1 MKKTHEHNERKQ
13 SFGEEIANCATHGIG
28 LLAAIIASPFLIL
41 ASLKYGSTSAI
52 VGASIF
58 AATMVLVYFTST
70 LYHALPEGSIK
81 RRVRVIDHS
90 AIFLLIAGTYTPFT
104 LGILSG
110 SIGTELLIAEWFLA
124 GAGITM
130 HAVSGIRHR
139 KIETMLYLIMGWLVL
154 IAIKPL
160 LIIMPLAGLI
170 WLFAGGFSYTIGVPF
185 YAARQTRY
193 SHFVWHIFVLA
204 GTICHF
210 MAVIHYSF

>member
-1 MKKTHEHNERKQ
+1 MKSSHEFIERTQ
-13 SFGEEIANCATHGIG
+13 TLGEEIANCITHGIG
-28 LLAAIIASPFLIL
+28 LVAAIFASPFLIY
-41 ASLKYGSTSAI
+41 ASIEHGSAAAI
-52 VGASIF
+52 VGASVF
-58 AATMVLVYFTST
+58 SATMVLVYFTST
-70 LYHALPEGSIK
+70 LYHVLPEGKIK

-104 LGILSG
+104 LGVLSG
-110 SIGTELLIAEWFLA
+110 SWGNILLLSEWFLA
-124 GAGITM
+124 GVGIAM
-130 HAVSGIRHR
+130 HAKSGIRHK
-139 KIETMLYLIMGWLVL
+139 KIETMLYLVMGWLVL

-193 SHFVWHIFVLA
+193 SHFIWHIFVLV

-210 MAVIHYSF
+210 MAVMHYSF